1 MSAPKR
7 KFKPTQ
13 KSFKGQPKIQPT
25 VRTVLGP
32 TNVKV
37 VQNPSETTRTTPDMK
52 SELKQIEYKQ
62 RFQGTPSNV
71 STTIKRRIN
80 KLGNIGENQNKATK
94 KKKLESLEQ
103 KF

>member
-71 STTIKRRIN
+71 STTIKRRIKFYLSSCGQCYKISGRN
-80 KLGNIGENQNKATK
+80 F
-94 KKKLESLEQ
+94 Q
-103 KF
+103 KS